1 MNFLPS
7 EIYKFLYYLMGP
19 LHAVQWNGERR
30 VFFIVYL
37 LFILLFTV
45 ALRLLNLPI
54 CEESKLYVKN
64 GLPVFCTCDSVLI
77 IWNTECFSE
86 NL

>member
-1 MNFLPS
+1 MLCVLHTKQYEMIDLYLDEVLPS

-45 ALRLLNLPI
+45 ALHAV
-54 CEESKLYVKN
+54 ES
-64 GLPVFCTCDSVLI
+64 TDQ
-77 IWNTECFSE
+77 
-86 NL
+86 